1 MFMRSRL
8 AVVPLALAVAVL
20 VAPAG
25 PAAGAPSPVPLP
37 PELVAFASGDRT
49 DVQWAL
55 TATHAAAAW
64 RASSGQGVTVAVVDT
79 GVDASNP
86 DLAGAVVDPAHLEP
100 ATGRIVPGAGTDLDG
115 HGTHVAGIIAA
126 RADGHGIT
134 GVAPS
139 ARILPIDVFTDPDV
153 GGVQI
158 GMAIRWAVAHGARVV
173 NLSLGEPDLEVAA
186 ADVAPV
192 CAAIRDAVAA
202 GVVVVAAA
210 GNDGEGTN
218 FREAPASCPGAIAVS
233 AVTSALTPSV
243 WSSFDG
249 TVAVAAP
256 GDDVYSTVPSFVSRL
271 GWATMSGTSM
281 AAPFVSGVAALL
293 LAEHPGWTP
302 AQVADR
308 IESTATDVG
317 PPGVDPRTGHGVVD
331 PAAAVG
337 VLAPR
342 VTPVPH
348 VAVSA
353 TAYPTGLGPG
363 GELLFGATYLSW
375 TPDPSL
381 AAGVYRLTRWDAT
394 GATAVTVPGTDVR
407 HVFPGTSGGY
417 TVTALT
423 AAGEVASAPVWFDA
437 DDDSGPP
444 VRPVVRPSGMHAIRS
459 RTGDVRLTWTNP
471 AANSHVDR
479 WNVTVD
485 GELVAGNDRP
495 GRVPSSIRLP
505 APRMPAGDLA
515 IVVTLGSTTDRTS
528 AAAATTLAAAVPISG
543 RATSAGPRRYRLQ
556 LEVAPSWARRV
567 CRRPRCS
574 GLALTIT
581 SAGHRTTTW
590 TDASGGAGVVV
601 PGPRHAGR
609 LIVRVTPVSRPAR
622 PLAMRRLL
630 LLVGERRADIGR
642 DPQSRPAALRAR

>member
-1 MFMRSRL
+1 VRAL
-8 AVVPLALAVAVL
+8 AVVPFIVGALVTALVVP
-20 VAPAG
+20 VAPA
-25 PAAGAPSPVPLP
+25 AGSPPVPP
-37 PELVAFASGDRT
+37 PPDLVAYAGGDRT
-49 DVQWAL
+49 DVQWSLA
-55 TATHAAAAW
+55 ATHAAAAW
-64 RASSGQGVTVAVVDT
+64 RVSTGQGVTVAVVDT
-79 GVDASNP
+79 GVDAGNP
-86 DLAGAVVDPAHLEP
+86 DLAGAVVDPAHFEP
-100 ATGRIVPGAGTDLDG
+100 ATGRIVAGAGTDLEG

-126 RADGHGIT
+126 RADGRGVT

-153 GGVQI
+153 GGAQI
-158 GMAIRWAVAHGARVV
+158 GAAIRWAVEHGARVV
-173 NLSLGEPDLEVAA
+173 NLSLGEPDLQVAA

-192 CAAIRDAVAA
+192 CAAVADAVAA

-210 GNDGEGTN
+210 GNDGQGTN

-233 AVTSALTPSV
+233 AVTSGLTPSV

-249 TVAVAAP
+249 GVAVAAP

-342 VTPVPH
+342 VTPVPD

-353 TAYPTGLGPG
+353 TAYPTGFGPG
-363 GELLFGATYLSW
+363 GSVLFGATYLSW

-381 AAGVYRLTRWDAT
+381 AVIAYRLTRWDAT
-394 GATAVTVPGTDVR
+394 GATVLTVPGTDVR

-417 TVTALT
+417 TVTAVT
-423 AAGEVASAPVWFDA
+423 VSGEVASAPVWFDA
-437 DDDSGPP
+437 GDDGAPP
-444 VRPVVRPSGMHAIRS
+444 AQPVLRPAALRAVRT
-459 RTGDVRLTWTNP
+459 RTGDVALTWTNP
-471 AANSHVDR
+471 AGNTHVDR
-479 WNVTVD
+479 WSVSVD
-485 GELVAGNDRP
+485 GEVVAANDRP
-495 GRVPSSIRLP
+495 GRLPSSVRVA
-505 APRMPAGDLA
+505 APDVPPGDLA
-515 IVVTLGSTTDRTS
+515 IVVTLGSTTDGTS

-543 RATSAGPRRYRLQ
+543 RAVRAGPRRYRLQ
-556 LEVAPSWARRV
+556 LDVAPSWARRV
-567 CRRPRCS
+567 CRRSRCS

-581 SAGHRTTTW
+581 SGRHRTVTW
-590 TDASGGAGVVV
+590 TDASGGVAVVV
-601 PGPRHAGR
+601 PGPGHARR
-609 LIVRVTPVSRPAR
+609 LVVAVTPVAR
-622 PLAMRRLL
+622 RAASLAMRS
-630 LLVGERRADIGR
+630 LVLPVG
-642 DPQSRPAALRAR
+642 